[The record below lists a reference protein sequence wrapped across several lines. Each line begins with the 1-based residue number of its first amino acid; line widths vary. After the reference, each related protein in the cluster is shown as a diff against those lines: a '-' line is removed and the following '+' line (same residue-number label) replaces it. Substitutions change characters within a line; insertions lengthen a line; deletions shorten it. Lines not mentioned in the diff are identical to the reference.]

1 MRTVLLILALV
12 LAATVRPALAE
23 TVTISHAGATLLRV
37 PLYIAIQKGFFR
49 DEGLELQ
56 VVETRSGS
64 DAIKMLAGGA
74 VDFSVSQLI
83 DDALLNKRGISA
95 RGIAMLSSRLTNSL
109 VVRKGM
115 EDQIKTVADIK
126 GHNLGVT
133 GIGSGTW
140 QFAIYVT
147 KLAGLKQNDF
157 NVVSVGPGAP
167 VMAAVKAGS
176 VDVMSYAD
184 PEDYQ
189 LVAAGDAAY
198 MIDMTDEATHKRL
211 IGDSYVNNLVIAR
224 EEFLR
229 KSPKAAAGFVNAIQ
243 RALAWA
249 KGRPG
254 AEIAQV
260 IHDYPAF
267 RRYEMAPFAASVQ
280 KMLPAGLP
288 DTAVVTRDAYDNAI
302 KLAVAVGA
310 LDAPPP
316 FEQLIDNSFAEQ
328 AATSIPH

>member
-1 MRTVLLILALV
+1 MRALLLGLMLLAV
-12 LAATVRPALAE
+12 TCRPAAAE
-23 TVTISHAGATLLRV
+23 TVTISHAGATLLRM

-49 DEGLELQ
+49 DEGIELQ

-83 DDALLNKRGISA
+83 DDALLNKRGIPA

-109 VVRKGM
+109 IVRRPM
-115 EDQIKTVADIK
+115 EGQIKTVADIK

-147 KLAGLKQNDF
+147 KLAGLKQSDF

-198 MIDMTDEATHKRL
+198 LVDMTNEATHKRL

-224 EEFLR
+224 EDYLR
-229 KSPKAAAGFVNAIQ
+229 KNPKAAAGFVHAIQ
-243 RALAWA
+243 RALSWA

-267 RRYEMAPFAASVQ
+267 RRYEMAPFSASVQ
-280 KMLPAGLP
+280 KMVPAGLP
-288 DTAVVTRDAYDNAI
+288 ETAVVTHEAFDNAI

-316 FEQLIDNSFAEQ
+316 FEQLIDNRFAEQ
-328 AATSIPH
+328 AAQSIPH